1 MLILRKFW
9 ERLPVAGMAW
19 WQIAAHIGALVPLA
33 VLLWDY
39 AHDNL
44 TVNPIQEATLRT
56 GKYALVLLVLSL
68 ACTPANI
75 VFGLRQALRLRRAL
89 GLYAFMYAGIHFL
102 IFVWIDYGLDLAL
115 LREAIFEKRFALVG
129 FAAFLLLLPLAITST
144 KGWQRRLK
152 KRWTRLHRLVYLAS
166 ILAVVHFVWL
176 VKSDIREPLLY
187 GLVVMVLLLI
197 RVPVVRGVV
206 RAGRARVNTWL
217 RGRTRIAGRLD
228 SGQGEGGPAGRV
240 AGSAGVENLSSPPT
254 SLLFPNQGEEG

>member
-1 MLILRKFW
+1 
-9 ERLPVAGMAW
+9 MAW
-19 WQIAAHIGALVPLA
+19 WQIAAHIGALVPLG

-39 AHDNL
+39 AHDHL
-44 TVNPIQEATLRT
+44 TVNPIQEATFRT
-56 GKYALVLLVLSL
+56 GKYALVLLILSL

-89 GLYAFMYAGIHFL
+89 GLYAFLYAGIHFL

-115 LREAIFEKRFALVG
+115 LQEAIFEKRFALAG

-144 KGWQRRLK
+144 RGWQKRLK
-152 KRWTRLHRLVYLAS
+152 KRWTRLHRLAYPAA

-197 RVPVVRGVV
+197 RVPVVRGAIK
-206 RAGRARVNTWL
+206 RL
-217 RGRTRIAGRLD
+217 RGHAGAVIRLY
-228 SGQGEGGPAGRV
+228 
-240 AGSAGVENLSSPPT
+240 ENRR
-254 SLLFPNQGEEG
+254 SL

>member
-1 MLILRKFW
+1 MPALRKFW
-9 ERLPVAGMAW
+9 ERLPIAGMAW

-44 TVNPIQEATLRT
+44 TVNPIQEATFRT

-68 ACTPANI
+68 ACTPAHI
-75 VFGLRQALRLRRAL
+75 VFGLRQALRLRRAW
-89 GLYAFMYAGIHFL
+89 GLYAFMYAAMHFL
-102 IFVWIDYGLDLAL
+102 IFVGIDYGLDLAL
-115 LREAIFEKRFALVG
+115 LQEAIFEKRFALVG

-152 KRWTRLHRLVYLAS
+152 KRWTRLHRLVYLAA

-187 GLVVMVLLLI
+187 GLVVMVLLLV
-197 RVPVVRGVV
+197 RVPVVRGAIKTL
-206 RAGRARVNTWL
+206 RAKGRHRAGGSYPLRGRARVV
-217 RGRTRIAGRLD
+217 GSRLD
-228 SGQGEGGPAGRV
+228 SGRD
-240 AGSAGVENLSSPPT
+240 
-254 SLLFPNQGEEG
+254 